1 MLWKFAVTFFFAID
15 TFLVL
20 LTNLDIVFCKSMRVF
35 NYFFL
40 FCSLRYLHVIRKILI
55 LFYHSLSCPVF
66 VGCLCI
72 VEHFFTHNSHYAVA
86 LIYKGGEVDRIR
98 NKQKQYPLNVLTWV
112 RRISSFVCCWLSC
125 GRKSSEGA
133 PSLGV
138 GLFSPRSIELF
149 AKLTKLCKF
158 FAEAHQAKTCFRN
171 HIISIEIRQFSEVFY
186 FFCLCVH

>member
-1 MLWKFAVTFFFAID
+1 MFSTSFSCPDLCVICMLLEKSWYFFVIACY
-15 TFLVL
+15 FLFLWDVSVL
-20 LTNLDIVFCKSMRVF
+20 LSI
-35 NYFFL
+35 
-40 FCSLRYLHVIRKILI
+40 
-55 LFYHSLSCPVF
+55 
-66 VGCLCI
+66 
-72 VEHFFTHNSHYAVA
+72 FFTHNSHCAVA
-86 LIYKGGEVDRIR
+86 LIYKGGEVDKIR

-158 FAEAHQAKTCFRN
+158 FAEAHQAKASYWN
-171 HIISIEIRQFSEVFY
+171 HVISIEIHQFSKDFLFFY
-186 FFCLCVH
+186 YCVP